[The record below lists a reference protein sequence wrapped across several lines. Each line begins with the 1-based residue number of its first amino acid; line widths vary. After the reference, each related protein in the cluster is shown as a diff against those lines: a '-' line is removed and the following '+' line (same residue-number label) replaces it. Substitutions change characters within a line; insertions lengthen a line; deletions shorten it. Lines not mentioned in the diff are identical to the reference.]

1 MKVSFSLRI
10 RLFSGTEWPPSAL
23 EPPPST
29 SQPETAPQEHGH
41 GGRGTLFKDS
51 SGHKA
56 PKGLLAKK
64 AKKAIKFRDSAS
76 GRNSANATEISLT
89 SVTLHFRTYHPEAR
103 RSHLTPQSSIPA
115 LQAQV
120 CRKLSLSLIS
130 VSLSQPLRKIVI
142 KVHDFLVS
150 YSALGAKPKKILGDP
165 LAAHQPHLTSPAP
178 GYWKSYPKP
187 IESNKPLLELAIT
200 GFKIPSQKPTTDD
213 LEYRLLLSILPL
225 RCYLDGTGHALL
237 VPPLLGSPVSGKFI
251 EFVKAFSLSYSH
263 HSPAPHTSTA
273 AKPPVDDQGL
283 AVRTTNVSTVHGAV
297 LAPSHTE
304 ATDETM
310 SPVQAAL
317 AVPPP
322 PPSTALYFQSW
333 QVNMIDIKIDY
344 SPDQVSRSAIATIT
358 SPPPAGRSPITADGR
373 LFTGERISPASAL
386 MTRHSVAQ
394 SVRH

>member
-1 MKVSFSLRI
+1 
-10 RLFSGTEWPPSAL
+10 
-23 EPPPST
+23 
-29 SQPETAPQEHGH
+29 
-41 GGRGTLFKDS
+41 
-51 SGHKA
+51 
-56 PKGLLAKK
+56 
-64 AKKAIKFRDSAS
+64 
-76 GRNSANATEISLT
+76 
-89 SVTLHFRTYHPEAR
+89 VTL
-103 RSHLTPQSSIPA
+103 S
-115 LQAQV
+115 
-120 CRKLSLSLIS
+120 
-130 VSLSQPLRKIVI
+130 
-142 KVHDFLVS
+142 
-150 YSALGAKPKKILGDP
+150 
-165 LAAHQPHLTSPAP
+165 AHQPHLTSPVP

-187 IESNKPLLELAIT
+187 IESNKPLLEVFPSPPPPLVLSDLRQLAIT
-200 GFKIPSQKPTTDD
+200 GFKIPSQKPTADD

-263 HSPAPHTSTA
+263 HSPAPHPSTA

-283 AVRTTNVSTVHGAV
+283 AVRTTNLTVHGAV

-344 SPDQVSRSAIATIT
+344 SPDQVSRSTIT
-358 SPPPAGRSPITADGR
+358 TITFSPTPPPQVDLQSLQMGDYSQVRESLPV
-373 LFTGERISPASAL
+373 SAL